1 MSSRQQWTIDSIS
14 HALPHPELRAAFMRE
29 ASFTD
34 VGRLP
39 EILQR
44 WVDFIERFEADRPRI
59 EVLRARITEN
69 GEIPGD
75 YAATLVAVTSDQLR
89 DDADGHRGAA

>member
-14 HALPHPELRAAFMRE
+14 HALPHPELRAAFARE
-29 ASFTD
+29 VSFTD
-34 VGRLP
+34 VGQLP

-44 WVDFIERFEADRPRI
+44 WVDFIERFEAGRPRL
-59 EVLRARITEN
+59 EELRARVSEN
-69 GEIPGD
+69 GALPNG